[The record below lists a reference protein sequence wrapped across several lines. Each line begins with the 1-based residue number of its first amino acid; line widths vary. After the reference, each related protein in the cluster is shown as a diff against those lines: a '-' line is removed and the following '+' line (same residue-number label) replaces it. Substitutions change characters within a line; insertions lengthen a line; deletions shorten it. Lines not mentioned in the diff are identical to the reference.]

1 MNPRRLFAF
10 AVMLVACIAQPAVLR
25 CQNDAAKDSSES
37 EKVYHLGHD
46 GVTPPKSIYAPNPE
60 YDEAARKAK
69 LNGFVVLSLIVT
81 LEGNAKDVK
90 VTKSLSPGLDQKS
103 IEAVSKWKFA
113 PATKDGK
120 PVAVE
125 LHVQTTFKIY

>member
-10 AVMLVACIAQPAVLR
+10 AVMLVACLVQPAVLR
-25 CQNDAAKDSSES
+25 CQNDAAIDSSKTK
-37 EKVYHLGHD
+37 KVYHVGRD
-46 GVTPPKSIYAPNPE
+46 GVTSPRSLYAPNPE

-69 LNGFVVLSLIVT
+69 VNGFVVLSLIVT
-81 LEGNAKDVK
+81 PEGNTKDVK
-90 VTKSLSPGLDQKS
+90 VTKSLSPGLDQRS

-113 PATKDGK
+113 PATKDVK

-125 LHVQTTFKIY
+125 LHVQPPFNIY

>member
-81 LEGNAKDVK
+81 PEGNAKDVK

-125 LHVQTTFKIY
+125 LQVQTTFKIY

>member
-1 MNPRRLFAF
+1 MNTHRLLAI
-10 AVMLVACIAQPAVLR
+10 AIMLVAFIAQPAVLC

-37 EKVYHLGHD
+37 EKVYHVGHD

-81 LEGNAKDVK
+81 PEGNTKDVK

-120 PVAVE
+120 PVAVAI
-125 LHVQTTFKIY
+125 HVQTTFKIY

>member
-1 MNPRRLFAF
+1 MKPHRLFAF
-10 AVMLVACIAQPAVLR
+10 AVMLVACIVQPAVLR
-25 CQNDAAKDSSES
+25 CQNDVAKDSSKT
-37 EKVYHLGHD
+37 EKVYHVGRD
-46 GVTPPKSIYAPNPE
+46 GVTPPRSLYAPNPE
-60 YDEAARKAK
+60 FDEAARRAK

-81 LEGNAKDVK
+81 PEGNTKDIR
-90 VTKSLSPGLDQKS
+90 VTKSLSPGLDQRS

-125 LHVQTTFKIY
+125 LHVQTTFNIY

>member
-46 GVTPPKSIYAPNPE
+46 GVTPPKSIYAPSPE

-69 LNGFVVLSLIVT
+69 LNGFVLLSLIVT
-81 LEGNAKDVK
+81 PEGNTKDVK